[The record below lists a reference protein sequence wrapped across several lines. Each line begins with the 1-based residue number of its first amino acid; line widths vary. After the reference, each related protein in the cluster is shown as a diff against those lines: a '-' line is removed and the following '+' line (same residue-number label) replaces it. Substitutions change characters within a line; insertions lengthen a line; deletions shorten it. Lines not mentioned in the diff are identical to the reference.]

1 MNLFKFSV
9 DRPVSVI
16 MVTLA
21 ILIIGAISLMNIPI
35 DLLPEIEIPIAIVST
50 SYEGVGPSEIEE
62 LVTKP
67 LEGAIATVSNIKKVN
82 SMSSEG
88 NSIVIAEFSQGTDM
102 EFASLEMREKIDLV
116 KGLLPTDSRNPM
128 VLKLDPNAQPIIELS
143 ITNKKGNEDLLALQN
158 IGEETI
164 KSRLERIA
172 GVASVAVSGGY
183 ENQVEIVLNQESLKG
198 YGLTTDKIVQTIRAE
213 NLNLPVGEVKKGSK
227 KITVRTQGEIKTI
240 EEFKNIPIVLQ
251 NGGRLI
257 LSDIADVK
265 ITHKE
270 ISSISKLDG
279 KRSVNISIQKQS
291 GTNTVTV
298 ARNINKEIENLR
310 SELKQVNIETV
321 MDQSIYIEEAI
332 RSVAMNALVGGI
344 LAIFILY
351 IFLKNV
357 RSTFIIAT
365 SIPVSIVFTFILVYF
380 NNITIN
386 LMTLGGLALGVGML
400 VDNSIVV
407 LENIYRFREL
417 GESRRDASI
426 NGTKEVGV
434 AVIASTLTTV
444 AVFLP
449 IAFVKGITSVIFKE
463 FALTVT
469 LSLGASLLIS
479 LTLVPMLSSKLL
491 TVEKKMKKKRSGIYG
506 LFDKLYLASDEIFYK
521 LESNYK
527 KALVWALEKRRLTVT
542 VAGLVFL
549 FTMALIPTLGTEFF
563 PISDQGE
570 FSINIELPSGS
581 DLEKTEKV
589 VLDLENELLDV
600 KEVKSI
606 FSSVGSSGNAMSL
619 NSSGTNTARIQVNLV
634 ELKNRKKSDAK
645 VADEVRDMAKD
656 IVGAKIEVNLASS
669 MAGGMSVGTPVDI
682 KIKGDDLDTLRSIG
696 EDFTSIVSKVKGTR
710 EAKSSLEEG
719 IPEVQIKVDR
729 LVASK
734 YGLTA
739 SQIASSVRNNIIGQ
753 VATRYTVLGNEI
765 DVLVKGDSLHSES
778 ISNLKKSLIDTPL
791 GVSIPLEQVADLEI
805 IKGPIAI
812 NREEQVRAINV
823 TADISGRDIGS
834 VNADVESKLKDYKMP
849 SGYTYEIGGENEEIR
864 EAFKDLA
871 LALILAVVLVYMVL
885 ASQFESLLYP
895 FMIMLSV
902 PLAIAGG
909 VLGLVITRRA
919 ISVIA
924 FIGFIMLAG
933 IVVNNAIVLVDYI
946 NTRRN
951 MGETKRE
958 AILNSGPIR
967 LRPILMTT
975 LTTVLGLIPLA
986 IGIGEGGEIQ
996 APMATVV
1003 VSGLILS
1010 TVLTLIFI
1018 PVMYDILDD
1027 FSTRVK
1033 TKFFQSS
1040 ELED

>member
-1 MNLFKFSV
+1 MNLFKLSV

-16 MVTLA
+16 MITLS
-21 ILIIGAISLMNIPI
+21 ILIIGAISLLNIPI
-35 DLLPEIEIPIAIVST
+35 DLLPEIEVPIAIVST

-116 KGLLPTDSRNPM
+116 KGMLPSDSRDPM
-128 VLKLDPNAQPIIELS
+128 VLKLDPNAQPIVELS
-143 ITNKKGNEDLLALQN
+143 ITNSRDKENLLELQN

-164 KSRLERIA
+164 KSRLERIP
-172 GVASVAVSGGY
+172 GVASVNVSGGY
-183 ENQVEIVLNQESLKG
+183 ENQVEIALNQESLKG
-198 YGLTTDKIVQTIRAE
+198 YGLTSDNVVQTLRAE
-213 NLNLPVGEVKKGSK
+213 NLNLPAGEVKKGSQ
-227 KITVRTQGEIKTI
+227 KITVRTQGEIKSI
-240 EEFKNIPIVLQ
+240 EEFKSIPIMLQ
-251 NGGRLI
+251 NGGRII
-257 LSDIADVK
+257 LSDIADVR
-265 ITHKE
+265 IAHKE
-270 ISSISKLDG
+270 VRSISKLDG
-279 KRSVNISIQKQS
+279 KRSVNVSIQKQS

-310 SELKQVNIETV
+310 SELREVNIEKV
-321 MDQSIYIEEAI
+321 MDQSVYIEEAI
-332 RSVAMNALVGGI
+332 KSVAINALIGGV
-344 LAIFILY
+344 LAVLILY

-417 GESRRDASI
+417 GESKREASI
-426 NGTKEVGV
+426 KGAKEVGV

-479 LTLVPMLSSKLL
+479 LTIVPMLSSKLL
-491 TVEKKMKKKRSGIYG
+491 KVEEKVERKRSGIYG
-506 LFDKLYLASDEIFYK
+506 LFDKLYLASDNAFYK
-521 LESNYK
+521 VESNYK
-527 KALVWALEKRRLTVT
+527 KALVWALEKRRLTV
-542 VAGLVFL
+542 VIAGLIFL
-549 FTMALIPTLGTEFF
+549 VTMALIPTLGTEFF
-563 PISDQGE
+563 PTSDQGE

-581 DLEKTEKV
+581 ELEKIEKI
-589 VLDLENELLDV
+589 VLDLENELLDI

-606 FSSVGSSGNAMSL
+606 FSSVGSSGNVMSL
-619 NSSGTNTARIQVNLV
+619 NGGGTNTARIQVNLL
-634 ELKNRKKSDAK
+634 ELKDREKSDAT
-645 VADEVRDMAKD
+645 VADEVRNMTKD
-656 IVGAKIEVNLASS
+656 IVGAKIGVDLASS
-669 MAGGMSVGTPVDI
+669 MTGGIGGGTPINI
-682 KIKGDDLDTLRSIG
+682 KIKGDDLDTLRTIG
-696 EDFTSIVSKVKGTR
+696 EDVTSIVSGVKGIR
-710 EAKSSLEEG
+710 EAKSSLKEG
-719 IPEVQIKVDR
+719 IPEIQIKVDR

-739 SQIASSVRNNIIGQ
+739 SQIASSVRNNITGQ
-753 VATRYTVLGNEI
+753 VATRYTVLGDEI
-765 DVLVKGDSLHSES
+765 DVLVKVDSLYSES
-778 ISNLKKSLIDTPL
+778 ISSLKKSLIDTPL
-791 GVSIPLEQVADLEI
+791 GVSVPLEQVADLEI

-812 NREEQVRAINV
+812 NREEQVRTINV
-823 TADISGRDIGS
+823 TADITGRDVGS
-834 VNADVESKLKDYKMP
+834 VNADVENELKNYKMP
-849 SGYTYEIGGENEEIR
+849 NGYNYEMGGENEEIR

-871 LALILAVVLVYMVL
+871 LALVLAVVLVYMVL

-986 IGIGEGGEIQ
+986 IGLGEGGEIQ

-1027 FSTRVK
+1027 FSIRVK
-1033 TKFFQSS
+1033 TKFFKNS